1 MKVIG
6 LTGGIASGK
15 STASRYLAQNGLPVL
30 DADVMA
36 REIVQPG
43 MPALKEIVE
52 AFGEDMLLI
61 TGELDR
67 KALGR
72 LVFSDPEALKK
83 LNAITHPKIR
93 ERLLKHLES
102 IEDMKSY
109 PAVIIDAALLMETGW
124 HELVDDVWLIVIDEN
139 HQKRRLIERNAITE
153 LEAQTMMA
161 IQMPMAD
168 KMKLARVW
176 IDNNGLPSDL
186 YHQLDEL
193 VMTIM

>member
-93 ERLLKHLES
+93 ERLLIHLQH

-124 HELVDDVWLIVIDEN
+124 HELVDDVWLIVIDES
-139 HQKRRLIERNAITE
+139 HQMSRLVQRNAISE

-161 IQMPMAD
+161 IQMPMAE
-168 KMKLARVW
+168 KMKLAKVW

>member
-93 ERLLKHLES
+93 ERLLIHLEH

-161 IQMPMAD
+161 IQMPMAQ
-168 KMKLARVW
+168 KMKLAKVW
-176 IDNNGLPSDL
+176 IDNNGLPADL